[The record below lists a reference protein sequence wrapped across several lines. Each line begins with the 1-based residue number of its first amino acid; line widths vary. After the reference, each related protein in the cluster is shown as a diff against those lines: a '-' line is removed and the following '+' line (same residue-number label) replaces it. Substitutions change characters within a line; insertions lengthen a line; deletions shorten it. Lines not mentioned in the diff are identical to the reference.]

1 MEALIVIRAF
11 PVIVQ
16 RIGDFSKQFFP
27 TPLRIVTFRDN
38 FLKSL
43 KRHRTHFMGEGIS
56 NLSRKEQVIRKAAEL
71 FKEKGYAAASM
82 RDLAQL
88 LGIEAASLYSHIK
101 SKEEI
106 LRSLCFDMA
115 AEFRKSLEE
124 VEKEDVS
131 ASEKLKK
138 GIIGHIQVM
147 AKDLTASAVFMNE
160 HRHLSQPY
168 LRDFLLLRINYIN
181 RFKSII
187 EEGVRNGEFKNNI
200 DKKLAVMT
208 LFSSLNWMPMW
219 YDPGSAIDP
228 QQLGYQLA
236 DMLVNGLKKL

>member
-1 MEALIVIRAF
+1 MEV
-11 PVIVQ
+11 V
-16 RIGDFSKQFFP
+16 
-27 TPLRIVTFRDN
+27 
-38 FLKSL
+38 
-43 KRHRTHFMGEGIS
+43 

-71 FKEKGYAAASM
+71 FREKGYAASSM
-82 RDLAQL
+82 RDLAQK

-115 AEFRKSLEE
+115 SEFRKSLDE
-124 VEKEDVS
+124 VEKQS
-131 ASEKLKK
+131 APASEKLKK

-181 RFKSII
+181 RFKTII
-187 EEGVRNGEFKNNI
+187 EEGVRSGEFKPDI

-208 LFSSLNWMPMW
+208 LFSSLNWMPQW
-219 YDPGSAIDP
+219 YDPTSNIDP
-228 QQLGYQLA
+228 TELGHQLA
-236 DMLVNGLKKL
+236 DMLVNGLKIKV

>member
-1 MEALIVIRAF
+1 MEVA
-11 PVIVQ
+11 
-16 RIGDFSKQFFP
+16 G
-27 TPLRIVTFRDN
+27 
-38 FLKSL
+38 
-43 KRHRTHFMGEGIS
+43 
-56 NLSRKEQVIRKAAEL
+56 NLSRKEQVIRSAAEL
-71 FKEKGYAAASM
+71 FREKGYAASSM
-82 RDLAQL
+82 RDLAQK

-106 LRSLCFDMA
+106 LQHLCFDMA
-115 AEFRKSLEE
+115 AEFRKSLAE
-124 VEKEDVS
+124 VEKKEVT
-131 ASEKLKK
+131 ASEKLKL

-187 EEGVRNGEFKNNI
+187 EVGAKQGEFKDSI

-219 YDPGSAIDP
+219 YDPSSKIVP
-228 QQLGYQLA
+228 QDLGQQLA
-236 DMLVNGLKKL
+236 DMLVNGLKK

>member
-1 MEALIVIRAF
+1 MSDAIA
-11 PVIVQ
+11 
-16 RIGDFSKQFFP
+16 
-27 TPLRIVTFRDN
+27 
-38 FLKSL
+38 
-43 KRHRTHFMGEGIS
+43 

-71 FKEKGYAAASM
+71 FKDKGYAAASM

-115 AEFRKSLEE
+115 SEFRKSLDE
-124 VEKEDVS
+124 VEKQKVS
-131 ASEKLKK
+131 ATEKLRN

-181 RFKSII
+181 RFKSIL
-187 EEGVRNGEFKNNI
+187 EEGVRNGEFKDTI

-219 YDPGSAIDP
+219 YDPSSAIDP
-228 QQLGYQLA
+228 SQLGAQLA
-236 DMLVNGLKKL
+236 DMLVNGLRKNS

>member
-1 MEALIVIRAF
+1 M
-11 PVIVQ
+11 
-16 RIGDFSKQFFP
+16 
-27 TPLRIVTFRDN
+27 
-38 FLKSL
+38 
-43 KRHRTHFMGEGIS
+43 EGIA

-124 VEKEDVS
+124 VENQNLS
-131 ASEKLKK
+131 ASEKLRK
-138 GIIGHIQVM
+138 GIVGHIQVM

-160 HRHLSQPY
+160 HRHLSQPF

-181 RFKSII
+181 RFKNII
-187 EEGVRNGEFKNNI
+187 EQGIATGEFKKTI

-219 YDPGSAIDP
+219 YDPSGLIEP
-228 QQLGYQLA
+228 IELGVQLS
-236 DMLVNGLKKL
+236 DMLVNGLKQNSR

>member
-1 MEALIVIRAF
+1 M
-11 PVIVQ
+11 
-16 RIGDFSKQFFP
+16 
-27 TPLRIVTFRDN
+27 
-38 FLKSL
+38 
-43 KRHRTHFMGEGIS
+43 EGIA

-124 VEKEDVS
+124 VEKQDVP
-131 ASEKLKK
+131 ASEKLRN

-187 EEGVRNGEFKNNI
+187 EEGTRSGEFKRTI

-219 YDPGSAIDP
+219 YDPSGLIEP
-228 QQLGYQLA
+228 IELGVQLS
-236 DMLVNGLKKL
+236 DMLVNGLKQNSR

>member
-1 MEALIVIRAF
+1 MSE
-11 PVIVQ
+11 
-16 RIGDFSKQFFP
+16 P
-27 TPLRIVTFRDN
+27 TT
-38 FLKSL
+38 
-43 KRHRTHFMGEGIS
+43 
-56 NLSRKEQVIRKAAEL
+56 NLTRKEQVIRKAAEL
-71 FKEKGYAAASM
+71 FKDKGYAAASM

-106 LRSLCFDMA
+106 LQSLCFDMA

-124 VEKEDVS
+124 VEKQNATSID
-131 ASEKLKK
+131 KLRN
-138 GIIGHIQVM
+138 GIIAHIQVM

-181 RFKSII
+181 RFKAII
-187 EEGVRNGEFKNNI
+187 ESGVKSGEFKSTI
-200 DKKLAVMT
+200 DTKLAVMT

-219 YDPGSAIDP
+219 YDPDSAIDP
-228 QQLGYQLA
+228 TALGFQLA
-236 DMLVNGLKKL
+236 DMLVNGLKKQS

>member
-1 MEALIVIRAF
+1 MAEAL
-11 PVIVQ
+11 
-16 RIGDFSKQFFP
+16 
-27 TPLRIVTFRDN
+27 T
-38 FLKSL
+38 
-43 KRHRTHFMGEGIS
+43 

-71 FKEKGYAAASM
+71 FREKGYAAASM
-82 RDLAQL
+82 RDLAQM

-106 LRSLCFDMA
+106 LRTLCFDMA
-115 AEFRKSLEE
+115 AEFRSSLDA
-124 VEKEDVS
+124 VEKQKVS
-131 ASEKLKK
+131 ASEKLRL

-181 RFKSII
+181 RFKKIL
-187 EEGVRNGEFKNNI
+187 EEGVKSGEFKASL

-219 YDPGSAIDP
+219 YDPGGTIDP
-228 QQLGYQLA
+228 LQLGLQLA
-236 DMLVNGLKKL
+236 DMLVNGLKKA

>member
-1 MEALIVIRAF
+1 M
-11 PVIVQ
+11 
-16 RIGDFSKQFFP
+16 
-27 TPLRIVTFRDN
+27 
-38 FLKSL
+38 
-43 KRHRTHFMGEGIS
+43 EGIA

-71 FKEKGYAAASM
+71 FKDKGYAAASM

-106 LRSLCFDMA
+106 LRNLCFDMA

-124 VEKEDVS
+124 VEKEDLS
-131 ASEKLKK
+131 ASEKLRR

-187 EEGVRNGEFKNNI
+187 EQGARSGEFKKTI

-219 YDPGSAIDP
+219 YDPSGLIDP
-228 QQLGYQLA
+228 IELGRQLS
-236 DMLVNGLKKL
+236 DMLVNGLKQSQK